1 VHVQRIYVDTSV
13 IGGYFD
19 HEFREVTWQL
29 FDGFLRG
36 EARMVLSTL
45 TATELLKAP
54 KRVRDFIGDFPSEK
68 EIVEE
73 SDESRELANHY
84 IVSGAVGEASR
95 SDAEHIA
102 LATIG
107 KVDVLVSWNFR
118 HIVNL
123 PKIRRYNSVN
133 QAMGYQQIDIRTP
146 LQVIRSW

>member
-1 VHVQRIYVDTSV
+1 MLVQRIYLDTSV

-19 HEFREVTWQL
+19 DEFRDQTRRL
-29 FDGFLRG
+29 FDAFLRG

-45 TATELLKAP
+45 TASELLQAP

-68 EIVEE
+68 DIVEE
-73 SDESRELANHY
+73 SDESRELATRY
-84 IVSGAVGEASR
+84 IAAGAVGEGSR

-102 LATIG
+102 LATIA

-118 HIVNL
+118 HIVNV

-133 QAMGYQQIDIRTP
+133 QALGYQQIEIRTP
-146 LQVIRSW
+146 LQVIDSW